1 MFRLIWIFIGL
12 AVLFSIPFLIWGTHW
27 DWSSQDA
34 VRWLRQYG
42 RWGWLV
48 ALVLFM
54 GDLFLPIPST
64 AVMSSLGLLYGP
76 VWGGLIGGIGS
87 VGSGVIAYGLCRLFG
102 ERAVGKLIGKKD
114 QEKGKLLF
122 MKYGG
127 WMVALSRWLPLLPE
141 VVSCMAGFLRM
152 PWHTFVMAL
161 VCGALP
167 MAFTFAMVGHLGS
180 DYPAISMML
189 SAIAPPLLWWSI
201 GRKIMPPHEKRKR

>member
-1 MFRLIWIFIGL
+1 MLRLIWIFLGL
-12 AVLFSIPFLIWGTHW
+12 AILFLIPFLVWGARW

-34 VRWLRQYG
+34 VQWLRQYG

-48 ALVLFM
+48 ALILLM

-76 VWGGLIGGIGS
+76 VWGGLIGAVGS
-87 VGSGVIAYGLCRLFG
+87 VSSGIIAYGLCRLFG
-102 ERAVGKLIGKKD
+102 ETAVAKLLGKED
-114 QEKGKLLF
+114 QTKGKVLF

-141 VVSCMAGFLRM
+141 VISCMAGFLRM
-152 PWHTFVMAL
+152 PWPVFLLAL

-167 MAFTFAMVGHLGS
+167 MAFTFAMVGHMGS
-180 DYPAISMML
+180 DHPTVSIML
-189 SAIAPPLLWWSI
+189 SAIAPPVLWWLI
-201 GRKIMPPHEKRKR
+201 GRRMMRSPETEA

>member
-12 AVLFSIPFLIWGTHW
+12 AVLFSVPFLIWGTHW

-34 VRWLRQYG
+34 VTWLRQYG

-87 VGSGVIAYGLCRLFG
+87 VGSGIITYGFCRLFG
-102 ERAVGKLIGKKD
+102 ESAVEKLLGKKD

-180 DYPAISMML
+180 DHPAISMIL
-189 SAIAPPLLWWSI
+189 SAIVPPLLWWSI
-201 GRKIMPPHEKRKR
+201 GKKMMPSS